1 MFLLCWVTADPSR
14 TLRWKITS
22 LLCAAERGTAAG
34 RTCSQSPA
42 LRCSRTT
49 LIIMRFCFNFYL
61 AHRIKYPNKTAAEQV
76 AAIDKEYSWLRA
88 CNASCKLHCPPASA
102 PPSGWAST
110 STSSAM
116 KPLSSKDFSL
126 YSTEGPA
133 DQAANQAAVPAA
145 NQAAVAT
152 AVPASGPPPAVAYYS
167 YYSNGT
173 EEPACYEESEAE
185 RSDYSEPTD
194 GAATDDGAADE
205 YACEE
210 YESEEYEAEEQSEYS
225 PDENGATS
233 DGADDEF
240 WREEFAMES
249 AYDF

>member
-1 MFLLCWVTADPSR
+1 M
-14 TLRWKITS
+14 K
-22 LLCAAERGTAAG
+22 
-34 RTCSQSPA
+34 
-42 LRCSRTT
+42 
-49 LIIMRFCFNFYL
+49 FCFNFYL
-61 AHRIKYPNKTAAEQV
+61 GHLSKYPNKTSAQQT
-76 AAIDKEYSWLRA
+76 AAIDSEYKWMPACRA
-88 CNASCKLHCPPASA
+88 GCKLHTLHGLPAFVS
-102 PPSGWAST
+102 PSGRVST
-110 STSSAM
+110 SACSSAM
-116 KPLSSKDFSL
+116 KPLSSKDFSLYQSGNSAL

-133 DQAANQAAVPAA
+133 DQAANQAADQAAVPAA
-145 NQAAVAT
+145 NQAAVPT

-173 EEPACYEESEAE
+173 EEPACYEESEAD

-249 AYDF
+249 AYNF